1 VYEHLNCY
9 LKGLVI
15 IRVIVVNVS
24 KLLILG
30 VSC

>member
-1 VYEHLNCY
+1 VYEYLNCY

-15 IRVIVVNVS
+15 IRVIVINIF

>member
-1 VYEHLNCY
+1 VYDYLNCY

-15 IRVIVVNVS
+15 IRLIVSMLV
-24 KLLILG
+24 ILG